1 MTFNIRAEFTNIFN
15 RSYWTNPS
23 GTNAHLDCT
32 DPKTAGCTFG
42 NGNTNTGFGKLT
54 TTGVTAFGTTNNLL
68 PRQGVL
74 VGRFTF

>member
-32 DPKTAGCTFG
+32 DPKTAGCLQS